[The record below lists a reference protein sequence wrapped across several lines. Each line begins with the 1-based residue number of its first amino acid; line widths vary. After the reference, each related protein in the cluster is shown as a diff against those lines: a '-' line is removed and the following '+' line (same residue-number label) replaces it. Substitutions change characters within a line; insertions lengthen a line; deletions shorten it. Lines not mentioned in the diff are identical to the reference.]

1 MLLSFLEVKNILRQ
15 RDRFPKKDLKLRGG
29 LILDQEFGLAENV
42 FGCEVESSE
51 SNDFVSLCLG
61 FEEEEEE
68 EQEWCR
74 EKIRGRFGGVVWK
87 EKKMDGL
94 NKEEQE
100 EGLMVV
106 VVHDHLHD
114 LQPRQCLN
122 LLGIGT
128 GGGISDDD
136 ADRIGVLLDELPL
149 LQSGLVL
156 EEVVAPLKLLL

>member
-1 MLLSFLEVKNILRQ
+1 MLLSFLEAKNILRQ
-15 RDRFPKKDLKLRGG
+15 RDRFPYKDLKLRGG
-29 LILDQEFGLAENV
+29 LVLDREFGLAENV

-68 EQEWCR
+68 ERCR

-94 NKEEQE
+94 NREEEE

-106 VVHDHLHD
+106 VVGDHLHACD
-114 LQPRQCLN
+114 GEAIHMIYESKVYCESIQD
-122 LLGIGT
+122 IF
-128 GGGISDDD
+128 
-136 ADRIGVLLDELPL
+136 
-149 LQSGLVL
+149 
-156 EEVVAPLKLLL
+156 